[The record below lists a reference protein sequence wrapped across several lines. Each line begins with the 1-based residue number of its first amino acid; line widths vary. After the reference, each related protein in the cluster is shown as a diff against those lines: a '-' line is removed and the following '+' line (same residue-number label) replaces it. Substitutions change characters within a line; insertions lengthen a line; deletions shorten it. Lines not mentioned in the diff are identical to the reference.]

1 MRAMYSATTSLL
13 SRGRQKM
20 LMREVLHVAGGDGTV
35 EAEMADSDTTTE
47 SLVLQLLSAAGVL
60 TIDELV
66 QRLPSLNWSSVFRAV
81 DALSRRGD
89 VLLRKKGF
97 QYEVSSLSA
106 PMETEPKCAPSVA

>member
-47 SLVLQLLSAAGVL
+47 SLVLQLQAS
-60 TIDELV
+60 
-66 QRLPSLNWSSVFRAV
+66 
-81 DALSRRGD
+81 
-89 VLLRKKGF
+89 
-97 QYEVSSLSA
+97 
-106 PMETEPKCAPSVA
+106 